1 MINNLLRCF
10 RNRKPFRRYAMQ
22 LHIIYPDG
30 LKRAVTDVQGDS
42 CYAYSSILDFLQQP
56 SSEMQAGRGRC
67 DCPTLAGINRL
78 IPLAI
83 FDRISRT
90 LDIWWQRC
98 AADSI
103 DDAIQSFFRFKPDQ
117 AQTVVARFHY
127 LSVKI

>member
-1 MINNLLRCF
+1 
-10 RNRKPFRRYAMQ
+10 MQ
-22 LHIIYPDG
+22 VHVIYTHG

-42 CYAYSSILDFLQQP
+42 CYANSSILEFLQQP

-67 DCPTLAGINRL
+67 DRASVAGINRL

-83 FDRISRT
+83 FDGICRT

-103 DDAIQSFFRFKPDQ
+103 DDAIQRFFGFKPDQ
-117 AQTVVARFHY
+117 AQTVVA
-127 LSVKI
+127 